1 MDLYNRYKKEITDDL
16 KFDAFNLKETA
27 MLVPS
32 KKHFWIARLNDH
44 RITAAELKNK
54 KVKIIK
60 SLMEKAESASPVKL
74 SKTNLEKM
82 LEEMP
87 EMVELDSKIA
97 EQEHLIKY
105 LEDSKWVFASFTD
118 DVKNAIET
126 TKLEQL

>member
-1 MDLYNRYKKEITDDL
+1 MDLYSRYKKEISDDL

-44 RITAAELKNK
+44 RIEVAELKSK
-54 KVKIIK
+54 KIKIIK
-60 SLMEKAESASPVKL
+60 TLMQKAEQASPVKL
-74 SKTNLEKM
+74 SKANLEKM

-87 EMVELDSKIA
+87 EMLDLDAKIA
-97 EQEHLIKY
+97 EQEHLVKY

-126 TKLEQL
+126 TKLEQM

>member
-1 MDLYNRYKKEITDDL
+1 MDLYSRYKKEISDDL

-44 RITAAELKNK
+44 RIEVAALKSK

-60 SLMEKAESASPVKL
+60 TLMQKAEQASPVKL
-74 SKTNLEKM
+74 SKANLEKM

-87 EMVELDSKIA
+87 EMLELDEKIA
-97 EQEHLIKY
+97 EHEQLIKY

-126 TKLEQL
+126 TKLEQM

>member
-1 MDLYNRYKKEITDDL
+1 MDLYNRYKKEITEDL
-16 KFDAFNLKETA
+16 KFDSFNLKETA

-44 RITAAELKNK
+44 RIELSDLKNK
-54 KVKIIK
+54 KIKIIK
-60 SLMEKAESASPVKL
+60 SLIQKAEAASPVKL
-74 SKTNLEKM
+74 SKVNLEKM

-87 EMVELDSKIA
+87 EMLELDSKIA

-126 TKLEQL
+126 TKLEQM

>member
-1 MDLYNRYKKEITDDL
+1 MDLYSRYKKEISDDL

-44 RITAAELKNK
+44 RIEVADLKSK

-60 SLMEKAESASPVKL
+60 TLMQKAEQASPVKL
-74 SKTNLEKM
+74 SKANLEKM

-87 EMVELDSKIA
+87 EMLELDEKIA
-97 EQEHLIKY
+97 EQEHLVKY
-105 LEDSKWVFASFTD
+105 LEYSKWVFASFTE

-126 TKLEQL
+126 TKLEQM

>member
-1 MDLYNRYKKEITDDL
+1 MDLYSRYKKEITDDL

-44 RITAAELKNK
+44 RIEVAELKSK

-60 SLMEKAESASPVKL
+60 TLMQKAEQASPVKL
-74 SKTNLEKM
+74 SKANLEKM

-87 EMVELDSKIA
+87 EMLELDAKIA

-126 TKLEQL
+126 TKLEQM

>member
-1 MDLYNRYKKEITDDL
+1 MELFSKYKKEISEDL

-44 RITAAELKNK
+44 RIELADLKNK
-54 KVKIIK
+54 KIKIIK
-60 SLMEKAESASPVKL
+60 TLMEKAEAASPVKL
-74 SKTNLEKM
+74 SKVNLEKM

-87 EMVELDSKIA
+87 EMQELDKKIA
-97 EQEHLIKY
+97 EQEHLVKY
-105 LEDSKWVFASFTD
+105 LEDSKWVFASFTE

>member
-44 RITAAELKNK
+44 RILAAELKTK

-60 SLMEKAESASPVKL
+60 SLLEKAEASSPVKL
-74 SKTNLEKM
+74 SKANLEKM

-87 EMVELDSKIA
+87 EMLDLDAKIA

>member
-1 MDLYNRYKKEITDDL
+1 MNLYSRYKKEISDDL

-44 RITAAELKNK
+44 RIEVADLKSK
-54 KVKIIK
+54 KIKIIK
-60 SLMEKAESASPVKL
+60 TLMQKAEQASPVKL
-74 SKTNLEKM
+74 SKANLEKM

-87 EMVELDSKIA
+87 EMLELDAKIA
-97 EQEHLIKY
+97 EQEHLVKY

-126 TKLEQL
+126 TKLEQM

>member
-1 MDLYNRYKKEITDDL
+1 MDLYNRYKKEISDDL
-16 KFDAFNLKETA
+16 KFDSFNLKETA

-44 RITAAELKNK
+44 RIEISELKNK

-60 SLMEKAESASPVKL
+60 ALLEKAEAASPVKL
-74 SKTNLEKM
+74 SKVNLEKM

-87 EMVELDSKIA
+87 EMVDLDKKIT
-97 EQEHLIKY
+97 EHEHLVKY
-105 LEDSKWVFASFTD
+105 LEDSKWVFASFTE

>member
-1 MDLYNRYKKEITDDL
+1 MDLYSRYKKEISDDL

-44 RITAAELKNK
+44 RIEVADLKSK
-54 KVKIIK
+54 KIKIIK
-60 SLMEKAESASPVKL
+60 TLMQKAEQASPVKL
-74 SKTNLEKM
+74 SKANLEKM

-87 EMVELDSKIA
+87 EMLELDEKIA
-97 EQEHLIKY
+97 EQEHLVKY
-105 LEDSKWVFASFTD
+105 LEDSKWVFASFTE

-126 TKLEQL
+126 TKLEQM

>member
-1 MDLYNRYKKEITDDL
+1 MDLYSRYKKEISDDL

-44 RITAAELKNK
+44 RIEVADLKSK

-60 SLMEKAESASPVKL
+60 TLMQKAEQASPVKL
-74 SKTNLEKM
+74 SKANLEKM

-87 EMVELDSKIA
+87 EMLELDEKIA
-97 EQEHLIKY
+97 EQEHLVKY
-105 LEDSKWVFASFTD
+105 LEDSKWVFASFTE

-126 TKLEQL
+126 TKLEQM

>member
-1 MDLYNRYKKEITDDL
+1 MDLYSRYKKEISDDL

-44 RITAAELKNK
+44 RIEVADLKSK
-54 KVKIIK
+54 KIKIIK
-60 SLMEKAESASPVKL
+60 TLMQKAEQASPVKL
-74 SKTNLEKM
+74 SKVNLEKM

-87 EMVELDSKIA
+87 EMLELDEKIA
-97 EQEHLIKY
+97 EQEHLVKY
-105 LEDSKWVFASFTD
+105 LEDSKWVFASFTE

-126 TKLEQL
+126 TKLEQM